1 MRRSSDD
8 FKNNA
13 VEVSK
18 KLHFVAQTPRPR
30 SDSTFL
36 LLKKRRSGGGPE
48 KLVKIKE
55 SAEISPEN
63 SSLPSSLVSGSHL
76 SPLTSHLSPH
86 TLHQQSS
93 LRGITTSRIAAPP
106 PRPMLLFRALRNPL
120 RPLSRLL
127 RQVARPS
134 SHRLS
139 WNAEV
144 PYEVGFTTSVP
155 TLTP

>member
-8 FKNNA
+8 FKNNV

-76 SPLTSHLSPH
+76 SPLTPYPSPTVLPPRNHLISHRCSSPP
-86 TLHQQSS
+86 TDASVQSIEES
-93 LRGITTSRIAAPP
+93 APP
-106 PRPMLLFRALRNPL
+106 SLPPPPSGGSTKL
-120 RPLSRLL
+120 
-127 RQVARPS
+127 PS
-134 SHRLS
+134 SVL
-139 WNAEV
+139 EC
-144 PYEVGFTTSVP
+144 
-155 TLTP
+155 